1 MRAILSQVV
10 HHREMYPP
18 DMCLR
23 QIALQLVREPY
34 KYYKY
39 VEQELLETGESYDSY
54 CYNIFHNQAWG
65 DDLIAAVLGDM
76 WNLAISIVTPV
87 SLNPLHLFHMKK
99 EPDVVIV
106 ANGGSWMSGE
116 KRSTHFSATLPTDV
130 NHRLP
135 GSGLQNLTPMILQ
148 DAVKAKRIATTKFL
162 KDQEEHS
169 LDAMRGVCAA
179 INRMEDKAVEIIQE
193 AEGLRDQVDRAEY
206 LLQEL
211 GIRIEKIREA
221 KSELKPKS
229 YVRTEQREKE
239 DAERKR
245 KREEEEEQKH
255 EEEKRIRTI
264 PVGPDGLEIVR
275 TPEKVTPEKQ
285 TMEKETI
292 QKQIPVKKDL
302 VEKDLLADDDGGEAS
317 VAIDLDPDVT
327 DLTNPFKS
335 VLPMWSHDAES
346 TVLQEQN
353 LRMIQ
358 PTQQL
363 LHAAQ
368 EILPSEQSTSVPVK
382 KQSRLEQFLPPKTYR
397 VIKRL
402 QEQRLQEQPETSE
415 VATVVDL
422 PKNVILIDSETGL
435 LDSDISSVQLQTQL
449 QIQQL
454 QTQQLQAQ
462 LQAQQLQ
469 VQQMSSIGIPSKGVS
484 KLRTSTAGPV
494 PEKLQDK
501 NRHYCDKCPAHYTRK
516 DELTNHKQNNCLKVQ
531 HDYICEECNKAY
543 YSDSTLMQHYY
554 KVHLKQYLYFCRKCN
569 EGFYYKSYRST
580 HKNACP
586 KKDGPDL
593 YEGNLQVPPEI
604 MQKFRRRTQIQ
615 VTATPSDAMEITED
629 TEDHSS
635 LYFTGV
641 PASISTVTGVPTIKP
656 KVETYIPTEEDR
668 AQMKKESEEETITVT
683 GEQATE

>member
-1 MRAILSQVV
+1 M
-10 HHREMYPP
+10 
-18 DMCLR
+18 
-23 QIALQLVREPY
+23 
-34 KYYKY
+34 
-39 VEQELLETGESYDSY
+39 
-54 CYNIFHNQAWG
+54 
-65 DDLIAAVLGDM
+65 
-76 WNLAISIVTPV
+76 
-87 SLNPLHLFHMKK
+87 
-99 EPDVVIV
+99 
-106 ANGGSWMSGE
+106 
-116 KRSTHFSATLPTDV
+116 
-130 NHRLP
+130 
-135 GSGLQNLTPMILQ
+135 
-148 DAVKAKRIATTKFL
+148 
-162 KDQEEHS
+162 
-169 LDAMRGVCAA
+169 
-179 INRMEDKAVEIIQE
+179 
-193 AEGLRDQVDRAEY
+193 
-206 LLQEL
+206 
-211 GIRIEKIREA
+211 
-221 KSELKPKS
+221 
-229 YVRTEQREKE
+229 
-239 DAERKR
+239 
-245 KREEEEEQKH
+245 
-255 EEEKRIRTI
+255 
-264 PVGPDGLEIVR
+264 
-275 TPEKVTPEKQ
+275 
-285 TMEKETI
+285 
-292 QKQIPVKKDL
+292 
-302 VEKDLLADDDGGEAS
+302 
-317 VAIDLDPDVT
+317 
-327 DLTNPFKS
+327 
-335 VLPMWSHDAES
+335 
-346 TVLQEQN
+346 
-353 LRMIQ
+353 
-358 PTQQL
+358 
-363 LHAAQ
+363 
-368 EILPSEQSTSVPVK
+368 
-382 KQSRLEQFLPPKTYR
+382 
-397 VIKRL
+397 IKRL

-462 LQAQQLQ
+462 QLQSQAQQLQAQQLQ

-501 NRHYCDKCPAHYTRK
+501 NRHYCDKCPAHYSRK

-604 MQKFRRRTQIQ
+604 MQKFRHRTQIQ

-629 TEDHSS
+629 TEDRSS

-641 PASISTVTGVPTIKP
+641 PASISTLTGVPTIKP
-656 KVETYIPTEEDR
+656 EVETYIPTEEDR

>member
-1 MRAILSQVV
+1 M
-10 HHREMYPP
+10 
-18 DMCLR
+18 
-23 QIALQLVREPY
+23 
-34 KYYKY
+34 
-39 VEQELLETGESYDSY
+39 
-54 CYNIFHNQAWG
+54 
-65 DDLIAAVLGDM
+65 
-76 WNLAISIVTPV
+76 
-87 SLNPLHLFHMKK
+87 
-99 EPDVVIV
+99 
-106 ANGGSWMSGE
+106 
-116 KRSTHFSATLPTDV
+116 
-130 NHRLP
+130 
-135 GSGLQNLTPMILQ
+135 
-148 DAVKAKRIATTKFL
+148 
-162 KDQEEHS
+162 
-169 LDAMRGVCAA
+169 
-179 INRMEDKAVEIIQE
+179 
-193 AEGLRDQVDRAEY
+193 
-206 LLQEL
+206 
-211 GIRIEKIREA
+211 
-221 KSELKPKS
+221 
-229 YVRTEQREKE
+229 
-239 DAERKR
+239 
-245 KREEEEEQKH
+245 
-255 EEEKRIRTI
+255 
-264 PVGPDGLEIVR
+264 
-275 TPEKVTPEKQ
+275 
-285 TMEKETI
+285 
-292 QKQIPVKKDL
+292 KKDL
-302 VEKDLLADDDGGEAS
+302 IEKDLLADDDRGEAS
-317 VAIDLDPDVT
+317 VPIDLDPDVT

-335 VLPMWSHDAES
+335 VLPMWSQDAES

-363 LHAAQ
+363 LRAAQ
-368 EILPSEQSTSVPVK
+368 EIVPSQQVLPTHLNVKTVEASTSAPVK

-397 VIKRL
+397 VVKRL

-435 LDSDISSVQLQTQL
+435 LDSDMSSVQLQTQL
-449 QIQQL
+449 QLQQL
-454 QTQQLQAQ
+454 HTQQLQAQLQAQQLQSQAQQ

-501 NRHYCDKCPAHYTRK
+501 NRHYCDKCPAHYSRK

-531 HDYICEECNKAY
+531 CDYICEECNKAY

-554 KVHLKQYLYFCRKCN
+554 KVHLKQYLYFCWKCN

-604 MQKFRRRTQIQ
+604 MQKFRRHTQIQ
-615 VTATPSDAMEITED
+615 VTATPSDVMEITED
-629 TEDHSS
+629 TEDTENVGSTSEDRSS

-641 PASISTVTGVPTIKP
+641 PASISTVTGVPTSIATVTRVPTVTGLPTIIKS

-668 AQMKKESEEETITVT
+668 AQMKKESEEEETITVT